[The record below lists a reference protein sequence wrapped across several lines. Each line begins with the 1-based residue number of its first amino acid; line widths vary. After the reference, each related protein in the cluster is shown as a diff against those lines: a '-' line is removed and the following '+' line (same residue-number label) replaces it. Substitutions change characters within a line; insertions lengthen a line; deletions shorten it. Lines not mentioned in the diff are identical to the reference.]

1 MSNPILIKKFT
12 ASGAVAGNRIVKH
25 GAADNLV
32 ALAAAATDLLIGV
45 SQNKVD
51 AADTEPVDVILQG
64 LATVKA
70 GGAITRGAKVTSD
83 ATGQAV
89 AAAPAAGANNQIL
102 GIAYEAAANGDL
114 FRVLINQSV
123 MQG

>member
-1 MSNPILIKKFT
+1 MSNPILVKKFT
-12 ASGAVAGNRIVKH
+12 ASGAVPANRIVKH
-25 GAADNLV
+25 GAADNLAAV
-32 ALAAAATDLLIGV
+32 AAASTDLLLGI

-64 LATVKA
+64 LAPVKA
-70 GGAITRGAKVTSD
+70 GGSISRGAKVTSD
-83 ATGQAV
+83 ASGQAI
-89 AAAPAAGANNQIL
+89 AAAPAAGSNAQVI
-102 GIAYEAAANGDL
+102 GVAYEAASSGDI